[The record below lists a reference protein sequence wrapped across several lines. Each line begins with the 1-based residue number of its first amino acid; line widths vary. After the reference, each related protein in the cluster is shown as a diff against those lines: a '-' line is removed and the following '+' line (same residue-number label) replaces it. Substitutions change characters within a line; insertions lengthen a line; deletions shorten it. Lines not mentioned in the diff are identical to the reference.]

1 MRTDKTS
8 GSSYRLE
15 KKIYP
20 GWLAAP
26 GFIIFAVIFVLPTL
40 SSFYFGFTKWN
51 LRTSTWTGLDNFKQ
65 FFSMYNTKDA
75 IWNTIVFTFWESII
89 KVVLGLLLAV
99 FLSRKTKICN
109 YMKGIL
115 FFPSLLGSV
124 VVAAAWSAILHPSG
138 IVNQFLGLFGI
149 SKVKWLTDS
158 QWAMF
163 SCILVDVWKGI
174 GTTLVIYLN
183 GLASIPSSYTEAAAI
198 DGSTNS
204 QQFFHITLP
213 LIVPS
218 INTILT
224 LTLISGFRDYALIFA
239 LTEGGPGYATEVIGS
254 AVYKLFSTG
263 TYGIATT
270 GNIIIFLVACF
281 VVLPIKNLIAKKE
294 VEL

>member
-1 MRTDKTS
+1 MDNKSKTKA
-8 GSSYRLE
+8 YNLDR
-15 KKIYP
+15 KIYP
-20 GWLAAP
+20 GWFAVP
-26 GFIIFAVIFVLPTL
+26 GFAIFVVIFVIPTL

-51 LRTSTWTGLDNFKQ
+51 LRTSTWTGLDNFRQ

-75 IWNTIVFTFWESII
+75 VWNTVVFTFWESII
-89 KVVLGLLLAV
+89 KVVFGLLLAV
-99 FLSRKTKICN
+99 VLSRKTKVCDYI
-109 YMKGIL
+109 KGVL

-124 VVAAAWSAILHPSG
+124 VVAAVWSAILHPTG
-138 IVNQFLGLFGI
+138 IVNQFLGLFGV

-163 SCILVDVWKGI
+163 SCIAVDVWKGM

-183 GLASIPSSYTEAAAI
+183 GLSSIPTSYIEAAAI
-198 DGSTNS
+198 DGASGPK
-204 QQFFHITLP
+204 QFWNITLP
-213 LIVPS
+213 LMVPS

-239 LTEGGPGYATEVIGS
+239 LTEGGPGYSTEVIGS

-281 VVLPIKNLIAKKE
+281 VVLPIKNIIARKE
-294 VEL
+294 AEL